1 MNRNISVSRG
11 FVHRLLIAAMVSMLL
26 AGCAGKLPPAPQ
38 KASSSNYSYEIGPG
52 DQLNITVWRN
62 PELSAKVPV
71 RPDGKISTP
80 LIGDVS
86 VTGRS
91 AADLATDI
99 EERLEKYVRDPK
111 VTVVIE
117 QFEGVA
123 AKQIRVIGQVAK
135 PMTVPYR
142 QNMSL
147 LDVMLAVGGLT
158 EYAAGNRAVLIRSGE
173 KKTQYNVRL
182 NDLLK
187 SGDVSADI
195 EMLPGDVIV
204 VPNSWF

>member
-1 MNRNISVSRG
+1 MNCTPFIPRV
-11 FVHRLLIAAMVSMLL
+11 FVHRLLAATMISILL
-26 AGCAGKLPPAPQ
+26 AGCASTLPPAPQ
-38 KASSSNYSYEIGPG
+38 KASSPAYSYEIGPG
-52 DQLNITVWRN
+52 DQLNVTVWRN

-80 LIGDVS
+80 LIGEIS

-99 EERLEKYVRDPK
+99 EQRLGKYVRDPK
-111 VTVVIE
+111 VTVVVE

-173 KKTQYNVRL
+173 KNAQYNVRL
-182 NDLLK
+182 SDLLK

-204 VPNSWF
+204 VPDSWF